1 MNLFELAKVVNIKR
15 GGDVN
20 DFIDFLSIIRK
31 WLDKN
36 PKLSTAMKDYFMV
49 NMKNREKDPR
59 LSRLSKSIME
69 KPLHNKN
76 IKKSKPPKV
85 KVSEYK
91 DIKAKMVEKYGIDMD
106 KIEKRIKEKEMK
118 MVELTV
124 KISVEATDI
133 NDAEKWLEE
142 LAEDEYFGFSIVK
155 SEIL

>member
-59 LSRLSKSIME
+59 LSRLSKSILE

-85 KVSEYK
+85 KVSGYK